1 MIFMGCVS
9 HFKHNDIFIIIII
22 IIIIMHLVSFV
33 RSTFN
38 N

>member
-22 IIIIMHLVSFV
+22 IIIMHLVSFV